1 MRIVLAAAF
10 LVGMAEPAI
19 CGAVTDFLKLHDEP
33 LGQSMAETEVTGLQ
47 AGFTEA
53 NVYLTATR
61 KEVPM
66 FCQPAN
72 LRLTADQLI
81 DMLRRGLDDQPEL
94 DQSDLAAAL
103 LSVMRRTFPCQQ
115 NPK

>member
-10 LVGMAEPAI
+10 LVGMAEPAM

-33 LGQSMAETEVTGLQ
+33 LGRSMAETQIAGLQ

-53 NVYLTATR
+53 NTYLAASR
-61 KEVPM
+61 KEEPM
-66 FCQPAN
+66 YCQPAS
-72 LRLTADQLI
+72 LDLTPDQLI
-81 DMLRRGLDDQPEL
+81 DMLRRGVDDQPEL
-94 DQSDLAAAL
+94 DASNVASAL
-103 LSVMRRTFPCQQ
+103 LHVLQRTFPCRQ